1 MLIDIYGY
9 RYERINRYAYRY
21 KCLSLCVDRYVPIDC
36 TNYYRYIYQIYYI
49 IQILTTPTLFISRIS
64 REWRQKIETW
74 LQSNENDERQNEEY
88 KRKRR
93 LVNANRRS
101 LENETGESLENTP
114 LYCLLSHPLY
124 IHPYSPFR
132 KRTKTGSI
140 ARGEDH
146 DDINNNNT
154 GDSDNVANDKH

>member
-1 MLIDIYGY
+1 M
-9 RYERINRYAYRY
+9 
-21 KCLSLCVDRYVPIDC
+21 
-36 TNYYRYIYQIYYI
+36 YI
-49 IQILTTPTLFISRIS
+49 IQILTTPDLITRIS

-114 LYCLLSHPLY
+114 LYCILSPVTSTLYSSIFPLQKTNENW
-124 IHPYSPFR
+124 IHCQRRRS
-132 KRTKTGSI
+132 
-140 ARGEDH
+140 
-146 DDINNNNT
+146 
-154 GDSDNVANDKH
+154 